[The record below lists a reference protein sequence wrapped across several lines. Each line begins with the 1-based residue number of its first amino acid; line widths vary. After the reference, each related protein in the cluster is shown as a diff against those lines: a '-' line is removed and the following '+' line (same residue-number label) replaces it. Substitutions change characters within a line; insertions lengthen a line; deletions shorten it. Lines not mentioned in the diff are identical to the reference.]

1 MVTLEQLRTY
11 MSRMAEEDRQKKTV
25 QVSGFDLEESLREA
39 SLELGI
45 PVSNLEYEVL
55 EKGSKGIAGFKKKK
69 WILIVYEMSRKKDIS
84 SIVEAESFDTGLE
97 MDQEPEIVDQDGDV
111 CVTLRSDGAYLKVYP
126 PKGDGSPVDKDQAM
140 EALQARAVN
149 DIDEETVKTVV
160 TQADGEW
167 VRAADYIYNPAS
179 DAVMTVEIS
188 DDEMKA
194 FIRVTAPGP
203 GGADLSEDDITNFL
217 KTNGVMHGIDEERV
231 QAFVDH
237 PKYQEAIQIAE
248 GTPPKHGK
256 DAEIKYE
263 FETDPNKVHL
273 KENQNGKVDFKELN
287 LIQNVVKDQPLAR
300 KSPPEPG
307 EDGRTVTG
315 QYLPARDGKDVEIGL
330 GKNVTVAE
338 NGSVVKAAA
347 SGQVLLMSGKITV
360 ETVLVIPGDV
370 STSTGNVSGL
380 GAVIVKGNVEDGFT
394 VSAQANI
401 EVHGYVGKADL
412 DAGGDIVVHQ
422 GINGGGEGME
432 NFGNVKS
439 GKSVWTKFITNAHII
454 AGDSVM
460 VSDGIVNSEITAS
473 NKILCKG
480 QRAKIVGGH
489 LRAAEAINAATLGS
503 KGGAETILEVGYD
516 PETKEEIEEL
526 EVKQEELEKRFDDVD
541 TNLQGLVMQKKRK
554 KKLTKDREKA
564 LMKLR
569 EQHAQIKG
577 ELETV
582 KSEIAKRQEYL
593 ATLQESGKVS
603 ASASVYPGVTIY
615 IKDASLE
622 VNSDFKA
629 TSFVQEG
636 GLVKTAPYEEI
647 DDEEMRFK

>member
-1 MVTLEQLRTY
+1 MVTIEQLRTY

-25 QVSGFDLEESLREA
+25 QVSGYDLDESLKEA

-45 PVSNLEYEVL
+45 PVPNLEYEVL

-84 SIVEAESFDTGLE
+84 DFVESESFETGLD
-97 MDQEPEIVDQDGDV
+97 MNQEPEIVDQDGDV

-126 PKGDGSPVDKDQAM
+126 PKGDGDPVTKEQAV
-140 EALQARAVN
+140 EAVRARAVN
-149 DIDEETVKTVV
+149 DIEEDTVETVVD
-160 TQADGEW
+160 QADGEW
-167 VRAADYIYNPAS
+167 VRVADYIYNPAS

-203 GGADLSEDDITNFL
+203 GGADLSEDDIVNFL

-231 QAFVDH
+231 SAFVDH
-237 PKYQEAIQIAE
+237 PAYQEPIKIAE
-248 GTPPKHGK
+248 GTPPKHGQ
-256 DAEIKYE
+256 DAQIQYE
-263 FETDPNKVHL
+263 FEVDPNKVHL
-273 KENQNGKVDFKELN
+273 KENQDGKVDFKELN

-300 KSPPEPG
+300 KTPPEPG

-315 QYLPARDGKDVEIGL
+315 QYLPARDGKDVEMGL
-330 GKNVTVAE
+330 GNNTTVAE
-338 NGSVVKAAA
+338 NGTVVKAAA
-347 SGQVLLMSGKITV
+347 SGQVLLMNGKITV

-380 GAVIVKGNVEDGFT
+380 GAVIIKGNVEDGFS

-401 EVHGYVGKADL
+401 EVHGYVGKANL
-412 DAGGDIVVHQ
+412 DAGGDVVVHQ

-432 NFGNVKS
+432 NYGNVKS
-439 GKSVWTKFITNAHII
+439 GKSVWTKFITNARVD

-460 VSDGIVNSEITAS
+460 VTDGIVNSEVTAS
-473 NKILCKG
+473 RKILCKG

-503 KGGAETILEVGYD
+503 RGGAETILEVGYD
-516 PETKEEIEEL
+516 PQTKEEIEEL

-554 KKLTKDREKA
+554 KKLTKERQKA

-569 EQHAQIKG
+569 EQHAEIKG

-593 ATLQESGKVS
+593 ATLQESGKIS
-603 ASASVYPGVTIY
+603 ASATVHPGVTVY
-615 IKDASLE
+615 IKDAHLE
-622 VNSDFKA
+622 ANSTFNA
-629 TSFVQEG
+629 TSFIQEG
-636 GLVKTAPYEEI
+636 GLVKTAAYEEI
-647 DDEEMRFK
+647 DDAEMRLK